1 MRNFDYKLHSKSLYT
16 SEIVKLLTQ
25 IHEYKG
31 KQLRYIEATPD
42 ILDKLLDIAKIQSTV
57 SSNRIEGI
65 KTEEKRINEL
75 LKQKS
80 LPKNRDEIE
89 IIGYQNA
96 LSTIHDSYEHIP
108 ITSGVILQ
116 LHRDMYSQTGKSF
129 AGKFKNVDNMIEEED
144 QQGNK
149 FIRFTPLSAFETPE
163 SMEKLCKEFNET
175 LASDSIEPLFA
186 ILMFILDF
194 LCIHPFND
202 GNGRMSRLLSLLLL
216 YRSGYLVGKYI
227 SIERLIE
234 DNKDRYYASLRESSE
249 YWHDAKNNYL
259 SFVYYMLQIILK
271 AYQEFEE
278 RVSFVEKKSNSCE
291 RIRSIFDNNL
301 GKITKS
307 NIKDLCPDLS
317 QTTVELSLSKLLKDG
332 YIKKIGSGRYTSYI
346 KEIQ

>member
-1 MRNFDYKLHSKSLYT
+1 LITNYKANPIYT

-31 KQLRYIEATPD
+31 KQLLYIEATPD
-42 ILDKLLDIAKIQSTV
+42 ILDRLLDIARIQSTV

-65 KTEEKRINEL
+65 KTEDKRINEL

-89 IIGYQNA
+89 IIGYQNV

-108 ITSGVILQ
+108 ITTGVILQ

-149 FIRFTPLSAFETPE
+149 SIRFTPASAFETPE
-163 SMEKLCKEFNET
+163 SMEKLCNEFNDIVA
-175 LASDSIEPLFA
+175 LDSIEPLLA
-186 ILMFILDF
+186 VLMFILDF

-202 GNGRMSRLLSLLLL
+202 GNGRMSRLLTLLLL

-227 SIERLIE
+227 SIEKLIE
-234 DNKDRYYASLRESSE
+234 DYKERYYDSLRESSE
-249 YWHDAKNNYL
+249 FWHNEENDYKP
-259 SFVYYMLQIILK
+259 FVYYMLQIILK

-278 RVSFVEKKSNSCE
+278 RVSLVEKKSASYE
-291 RIRSIFDNNL
+291 RIQSIFDNNL
-301 GKITKS
+301 GKITKGD
-307 NIKDLCPDLS
+307 IEDKCPDLS
-317 QTTVELSLSKLLKDG
+317 QTTIELALSKLLKNS

-346 KEIQ
+346 KDI